1 VEINMSYI
9 KGMLNNP
16 DIQPGAAV
24 NRRIAGIKLFQFDL
38 VHIPGCLHMGLD
50 SLSHCASSPKNP
62 IEEDDTDDWL
72 DRTMSFAIVLMN
84 LWLSWASKLNS
95 SYHLT

>member
-1 VEINMSYI
+1 MSYI

-38 VHIPGCLHMGLD
+38 VHDPGCFHMSPDG
-50 SLSHCASSPKNP
+50 LSHCASYPNDPMRKMMQM
-62 IEEDDTDDWL
+62 TG
-72 DRTMSFAIVLMN
+72 
-84 LWLSWASKLNS
+84 
-95 SYHLT
+95 LTEP